1 MGHLVSRLS
10 AAFMETIMK
19 KKKKNG
25 KKEGGKIRRDRAPSG
40 ESNSSPE
47 FSTVHSGDG
56 FYRGLGD
63 RHAELDPGWGQA
75 RGGSFCLNLSA
86 LPSPLQS

>member
-10 AAFMETIMK
+10 AAFMEMIM

-25 KKEGGKIRRDRAPSG
+25 KKGGGKIRRDRAPSG

-56 FYRGLGD
+56 FY
-63 RHAELDPGWGQA
+63 
-75 RGGSFCLNLSA
+75 
-86 LPSPLQS
+86 